1 MKCEKFVDLK
11 LFIFIAI
18 SLLFLSANSII
29 ARMALITQNIDAFS
43 FTFLRIFSGTILLLI
58 IYFLKNKKLDL
69 NMKKNWF
76 SSFML
81 FLYAIC
87 FSYSYVNMYAGV
99 GTLILFAV
107 VQLSMIFIAIFYKEK
122 LSSNKIIGVLIAFMG
137 LFYLLYPKEDF
148 SISFFHTFLMII
160 SGVAWGVYSVL
171 GKNSKNAILNTTDNF
186 FKALVFTLI
195 FMIFFIDDIKF
206 DFYTSF
212 LAIFSGA
219 ITSAF
224 GYLVWYEI
232 LPKIEILTASILQ
245 LLVPIIGIFL
255 SVILLNEVLSFELL
269 TSTLLILLGIFVAL
283 RRKKES
289 Y

>member
-1 MKCEKFVDLK
+1 MKSEKFVDLK

-148 SISFFHTFLMII
+148 
-160 SGVAWGVYSVL
+160 
-171 GKNSKNAILNTTDNF
+171 
-186 FKALVFTLI
+186 
-195 FMIFFIDDIKF
+195 
-206 DFYTSF
+206 
-212 LAIFSGA
+212 
-219 ITSAF
+219 
-224 GYLVWYEI
+224 
-232 LPKIEILTASILQ
+232 
-245 LLVPIIGIFL
+245 
-255 SVILLNEVLSFELL
+255 
-269 TSTLLILLGIFVAL
+269 
-283 RRKKES
+283 
-289 Y
+289 

>member
-1 MKCEKFVDLK
+1 MKSEKFVDLK

-107 VQLSMIFIAIFYKEK
+107 VQLSMIFIAIFYK
-122 LSSNKIIGVLIAFMG
+122 F
-137 LFYLLYPKEDF
+137 
-148 SISFFHTFLMII
+148 
-160 SGVAWGVYSVL
+160 
-171 GKNSKNAILNTTDNF
+171 
-186 FKALVFTLI
+186 
-195 FMIFFIDDIKF
+195 
-206 DFYTSF
+206 
-212 LAIFSGA
+212 
-219 ITSAF
+219 
-224 GYLVWYEI
+224 
-232 LPKIEILTASILQ
+232 
-245 LLVPIIGIFL
+245 
-255 SVILLNEVLSFELL
+255 
-269 TSTLLILLGIFVAL
+269 
-283 RRKKES
+283 
-289 Y
+289 

>member
-1 MKCEKFVDLK
+1 MKSEKFVDLK

-137 LFYLLYPKEDF
+137 LFYLLFPKEDF

-160 SGVAWGVYSVL
+160 SGVAWGVYTVL

-212 LAIFSGA
+212 LSIFSGA